1 MVMGSL
7 GIAQG
12 IYLHADPMLDTWLT
26 QTSGLYA
33 RIYQDIEDM
42 HDGHS
47 VTTWSGGQGTIL
59 PVCWERGGLFRKLGL
74 HQNHRLGFTS
84 WALVF
89 RRSQKPAIS

>member
-1 MVMGSL
+1 MKSCKKLTPRYTPSSFSMKNSLKTQLAFMVMGSL

-47 VTTWSGGQGTIL
+47 VTT
-59 PVCWERGGLFRKLGL
+59 
-74 HQNHRLGFTS
+74 
-84 WALVF
+84 
-89 RRSQKPAIS
+89 

>member
-7 GIAQG
+7 GIAHG

-42 HDGHS
+42 HDG
-47 VTTWSGGQGTIL
+47 I
-59 PVCWERGGLFRKLGL
+59 R
-74 HQNHRLGFTS
+74 
-84 WALVF
+84 
-89 RRSQKPAIS
+89 

>member
-42 HDGHS
+42 HDGIRCPRG
-47 VTTWSGGQGTIL
+47 VA
-59 PVCWERGGLFRKLGL
+59 VKERSLYPCMLG
-74 HQNHRLGFTS
+74 
-84 WALVF
+84 
-89 RRSQKPAIS
+89 